1 MNGEETNQSVLSAKV
16 SIYIKANERINLLRK
31 EIVSGKLGKF
41 KIAAFPDKFE
51 GVLPIYYLFEIGH
64 L

>member
-1 MNGEETNQSVLSAKV
+1 MEGEETNQNVLSAKV
-16 SIYIKANERINLLRK
+16 SIYIKANERIKLLRR

-41 KIAAFPDKFE
+41 KVAAFPDTFE
-51 GVLPIYYLFEIGH
+51 GVLPIYYLFEISD